1 MGRRVVIA
9 LAAGVLATTVLT
21 GTAPTAAAAS
31 RALAWDFNGDGY
43 RDLAVG
49 VPNGRANGYDA
60 AGFVTVIPGSS
71 TGAVSARRYI
81 VSQESRGVPGGSEF
95 ADQFGSQLASIDL
108 NSDGYA
114 ELIVAAHGEDIGFTE
129 NGGRVTILWG
139 SGSGLGRGTTID
151 GPGDV
156 GLGGRG
162 LAIGDVTGDG
172 RADIV
177 TAGSGEQETPVH
189 VIKGPFSP
197 GGTKVASSAGLQAHF
212 GVTFGLALGDFDG
225 DGRTDLAL
233 AYRGSNDDGTMLLR
247 GTSTGLKPVDGWYHQ
262 TTGASLAGGDF
273 NADGY
278 GDLAYGVASTGVND
292 EGVSQYPVPPS
303 VGGVL
308 RILYGGPQG
317 PAGTRAPANIS
328 QETPG
333 VPGSGAEDTEQDDGF
348 GTALTVANIDG
359 DGYPDLGI
367 GTPLES
373 FGSSQYVGSVTVLY
387 GTAAGIAATRAQYFT
402 QGTSGVSGTNEQ
414 EDVFGSAVRLRDL
427 NGNVRP
433 ELIIGVP
440 GEFEGIADDDF
451 RSGRVLTLPGSKAG
465 ITGTGSKSYSST
477 GLKLPG
483 AATLFFGRIIG

>member
-1 MGRRVVIA
+1 MGRRIVIA
-9 LAAGVLATTVLT
+9 LATGVLAASVLT
-21 GTAPTAAAAS
+21 GTATTAAAAT

-49 VPNGRANGYDA
+49 VPNGTANGHSS

-71 TGAVSARRYI
+71 SGAVAARRYL
-81 VSQESRGVPGGSEF
+81 VSQESRGVPGGSEA
-95 ADQFGSQLASIDL
+95 ADQFGAQLASIDL

-114 ELIVAAHGEDIGFTE
+114 ELIVAAPGEDIGFTE
-129 NGGRVTILWG
+129 NGGRVHILWG
-139 SGSGLGRGTTID
+139 SSTGLGRGTTSD
-151 GPGDV
+151 GPLDV

-197 GGTKVASSAGLQAHF
+197 GGTKTATSAGLQPHF

-225 DGRTDLAL
+225 DRRTDLAL
-233 AYRGSNDDGTMLLR
+233 AYRGSNDDGTMFLR
-247 GTSTGLKPVDGWYHQ
+247 GTSTGLKPVAWYRQ
-262 TTGASLAGGDF
+262 TTGASLAAGDF

-278 GDLAYGVASTGVND
+278 GDLAYGVASSGVYD
-292 EGVSQYPVPPS
+292 EGVSQYPVPSS

-317 PAGTRAPANIS
+317 PAGTRPPVDFS

-333 VPGSGAEDTEQDDGF
+333 VPGSGSADTELDDRF
-348 GTALTVANIDG
+348 GSALTAADIDG

-367 GTPLES
+367 GTPMES
-373 FGSSQYVGSVTVLY
+373 LGSAQYAGAVTVLY
-387 GTAAGIAATRAQYFT
+387 GTRTGIATTRAQSFT
-402 QGTSGVSGTNEQ
+402 QGSSGISGDSEQ
-414 EDVFGSAVRLRDL
+414 EDVFGQAVRLRDL

-433 ELIIGVP
+433 ELIVGVP
-440 GEFEGIADDDF
+440 GEVDGIPEGDD
-451 RSGRVLTLPGSKAG
+451 RSGRVLTLPGSTSG
-465 ITGTGSKSYSST
+465 ITGTGSKSYSAT
-477 GLKLPG
+477 GLNLPG
-483 AATLFFGRIIG
+483 AATLFFGRVIG